1 METGARAGGDSFKT
15 IVPAQVQE
23 CANNNDHSSS
33 LGNKSQTPRMWKEV
47 FFVWQMNCF
56 AKLWRSSQ
64 NIQCVDDPYSDQ
76 NIVFTVKDIMH
87 IGLGKFKDCVITID
101 GKPMRLL
108 IDLGGKVSILDEA
121 VYRQHFTHH
130 RLQPPTSTL
139 HGYFDS
145 KFEVHRVLAV
155 PVDYKAIHYR
165 CSPFSLQ
172 RDGVSWVLIFL
183 TSLGSKSSGSLIKD
197 TGHYW

>member
-1 METGARAGGDSFKT
+1 MSPLYLFGNPSMETGARAGGDSFKT

-23 CANNNDHSSS
+23 CANSNDHSSS

-56 AKLWRSSQ
+56 AKLWCSSQ
-64 NIQCVDDPYSDQ
+64 NIQCVDDPYSDDQ
-76 NIVFTVKDIMH
+76 NIVYTVKDITH
-87 IGLGKFKDCVITID
+87 IGLGNFTDCVIAID

-139 HGYFDS
+139 PHMINKTKSWAPPFNPFSYDEQNRITHTPS
-145 KFEVHRVLAV
+145 
-155 PVDYKAIHYR
+155 
-165 CSPFSLQ
+165 SPFSY
-172 RDGVSWVLIFL
+172 DV
-183 TSLGSKSSGSLIKD
+183 
-197 TGHYW
+197 